1 MTQFLRY
8 AAKSDVGMVRRDN
21 EDSGYAGRTLLVV
34 ADGMGGHAAGEL
46 ASSTAVATLAE
57 LDSEDLPAG
66 DVLTALDDAML
77 TSAERIAQFI
87 QADPSRAGMG
97 TTLTA
102 ILWRG
107 GRIALIHVGDSRAYL
122 LRGGE
127 LSQITHDHTYV
138 QTLIDAGRITAEEA
152 RTHPKRNLLLRA
164 IDGTGIPEGETSIRE
179 AQVGDRYLLC
189 SDGLCGVVTD
199 AVIETVL
206 AQVPDPTAA
215 VTELVDLAL
224 AAGAPDNV
232 TAVIADVVEVADS
245 DHDLESALGGPVVVG
260 AAGDRRNRAALPGLL
275 FPDDVGPGD
284 DGTGTSG
291 ALDGPAVAG
300 GLAAR
305 SSLRARSGPAG
316 EPDED
321 RVKEDDQ
328 PDPDGPEGVVAEQ
341 GGPSLGIPAP
351 PPPPGSIGAAVDA
364 GDLPVGVV
372 GVATAVGEPAD
383 TRSVAP
389 PEPQPRWLRRHWRGV
404 SATVAVGGVLLIGA
418 LGFVWWLSSQ
428 WFVGPSDEYVAIYQG
443 IPQQV
448 AGVPLNRVVTR
459 TALLVDTLPYYDQAQ
474 LEGTLDAGTE
484 AEAQRIVTDLEAKS
498 AACSSEQSPLGCPV
512 ILPGAGSPL
521 PGATPTPTPTP
532 TPSSTSGAVR

>member
-87 QADPSRAGMG
+87 EADPSRAGMG

-102 ILWRG
+102 VLWRG

-122 LRGGE
+122 LRDGQ

-138 QTLIDAGRITAEEA
+138 QTLIDSGRITAEEA

-164 IDGTGIPEGETSIRE
+164 IDGTGVPEGETSIRE

-199 AVIETVL
+199 DAIEAVL
-206 AQVPDPTAA
+206 ARVPDPTAA

-232 TAVIADVVEVADS
+232 TAVIADVIEVDDADQ
-245 DHDLESALGGPVVVG
+245 DLESALGGPVVVG
-260 AAGDRRNRAALPGLL
+260 AAGDRRNRAALPGLM

-284 DGTGTSG
+284 DGTDATGG
-291 ALDGPAVAG
+291 HGGPVVAG

-305 SSLRARSGPAG
+305 SQVRSRSGSADDPG
-316 EPDED
+316 GQGDDEFADEGQPGAPLESD
-321 RVKEDDQ
+321 RVET
-328 PDPDGPEGVVAEQ
+328 A
-341 GGPSLGIPAP
+341 PA
-351 PPPPGSIGAAVDA
+351 PPGSIGAAVEA
-364 GDLPVGVV
+364 GSLPVASASATGV
-372 GVATAVGEPAD
+372 GALPDQPEPA
-383 TRSVAP
+383 
-389 PEPQPRWLRRHWRGV
+389 QPGWLRRHWR
-404 SATVAVGGVLLIGA
+404 AVAAVAVVGGVLLVGA

-428 WFVGPSDEYVAIYQG
+428 WFVGPNAGYVAIYQG

-448 AGVPLNRVVTR
+448 GGVPLNRVVTR
-459 TALLVDTLPYYDQAQ
+459 TALPVASLPYYDQAQ
-474 LEGTLDAGTE
+474 LSGTLDAATE
-484 AEAQRIVTDLEAKS
+484 SEAQRIVTDLEAKS
-498 AACSSEQSPLGCPV
+498 ASCTSGQAPLGCPV
-512 ILPGAGSPL
+512 VQPAPGSGTTQPSRSPSPTASPGAP
-521 PGATPTPTPTP
+521 
-532 TPSSTSGAVR
+532 R

>member
-102 ILWRG
+102 VLWRG

-122 LRGGE
+122 LRDGE

-138 QTLIDAGRITAEEA
+138 QTLIDAGRITADEA

-164 IDGTGIPEGETSIRE
+164 IDGTGVPEGETSIRE

-199 AVIETVL
+199 SAIEAVL
-206 AQVPDPTAA
+206 AQVSDPTAA

-232 TAVIADVVEVADS
+232 TAVIADVVEVDDA

-260 AAGDRRNRAALPGLL
+260 AAGDRRNRAALPGLM

-284 DGTGTSG
+284 DGTDPTTSPG
-291 ALDGPAVAG
+291 GPVVAG

-305 SSLRARSGPAG
+305 SQTRVPLGVRRRGSRAPTTVEDEDDDAADPEGPEAPDGDLVEAVSTAGAGAGLDRCRGRRRRPARRGHASPPSWGRPVDASSHQPGWLRTALAGRVGRRRGRRGPAG
-316 EPDED
+316 RRPGLHVVVELAVVRRPQ
-321 RVKEDDQ
+321 R
-328 PDPDGPEGVVAEQ
+328 GVR
-341 GGPSLGIPAP
+341 
-351 PPPPGSIGAAVDA
+351 
-364 GDLPVGVV
+364 GDLPGHPA
-372 GVATAVGEPAD
+372 GGGRGAAEPGRDEHRAAGGHPAVLRPDAARGHPRCRDPGRGAAD
-383 TRSVAP
+383 RHR
-389 PEPQPRWLRRHWRGV
+389 PRGQVRVMLLR
-404 SATVAVGGVLLIGA
+404 A
-418 LGFVWWLSSQ
+418 
-428 WFVGPSDEYVAIYQG
+428 GP
-443 IPQQV
+443 
-448 AGVPLNRVVTR
+448 AGVPRPARLPGRGRSCRVPPRPRPAPTSS
-459 TALLVDTLPYYDQAQ
+459 L
-474 LEGTLDAGTE
+474 GTL
-484 AEAQRIVTDLEAKS
+484 R
-498 AACSSEQSPLGCPV
+498 
-512 ILPGAGSPL
+512 
-521 PGATPTPTPTP
+521 
-532 TPSSTSGAVR
+532 

>member
-57 LDSEDLPAG
+57 LDSEELPAG

-87 QADPSRAGMG
+87 EADPSRAGMG

-102 ILWRG
+102 VLWRG

-138 QTLIDAGRITAEEA
+138 QTLIDAGRITEEEA

-164 IDGTGIPEGETSIRE
+164 IDGTGVPEGETSMRE

-199 AVIETVL
+199 AAIKGVL
-206 AQVPDPTAA
+206 VQVADPTAA
-215 VTELVDLAL
+215 VTELVELAL

-232 TAVIADVVEVADS
+232 TAVVADVIEVAD
-245 DHDLESALGGPVVVG
+245 DDADLESALGGPVVVG

-275 FPDDVGPGD
+275 FPDDVGPG
-284 DGTGTSG
+284 GEASG
-291 ALDGPAVAG
+291 AMSPPGGPEVIG
-300 GLAAR
+300 GLAERSQAR
-305 SSLRARSGPAG
+305 VRSQEAG
-316 EPDED
+316 VP
-321 RVKEDDQ
+321 
-328 PDPDGPEGVVAEQ
+328 GPEGATSDAGDIDE
-341 GGPSLGIPAP
+341 GPDSADGP
-351 PPPPGSIGAAVDA
+351 PLGSIGAAVAA
-364 GDLPVGVV
+364 GDL
-372 GVATAVGEPAD
+372 AVGAAGAGAPGDLAAAPAQ
-383 TRSVAP
+383 
-389 PEPQPRWLRRHWRGV
+389 PEPGWLRRHWKGV
-404 SATVAVGGVLLIGA
+404 SAAVAVIAVLVVGA
-418 LGFVWWLSSQ
+418 VGFVWWLGSQ
-428 WFVGPSDEYVAIYQG
+428 WFVGADGQYVAVHQG
-443 IPQQV
+443 IPQQF
-448 AGVPLNRVVTR
+448 AGVPLHRVTTT
-459 TALLVDTLPYYDQAQ
+459 TAVPVESLPYYDQA
-474 LEGTLDAGTE
+474 LLDGTLDAATE
-484 AEAQRIVTDLEAKS
+484 AEARRIVTDLEAKS
-498 AACSSEQSPLGCPV
+498 AACSSQEPPLGCPV
-512 ILPGAGSPL
+512 GLPGAGSATTL
-521 PGATPTPTPTP
+521 PSASPTLSARSPSPTGTLP
-532 TPSSTSGAVR
+532 

>member
-102 ILWRG
+102 VLWRG

-122 LRGGE
+122 LRDGE

-152 RTHPKRNLLLRA
+152 RVHPKRNLLLRA
-164 IDGTGIPEGETSIRE
+164 IDGTGVPEGETSIRE
-179 AQVGDRYLLC
+179 ARVGDRYLLC

-199 AVIETVL
+199 AAIEAVL
-206 AQVPDPTAA
+206 AQVADPTAA

-232 TAVIADVVEVADS
+232 TAVIADVVEVADA

-275 FPDDVGPGD
+275 FPDDVGLGD
-284 DGTGTSG
+284 DGTVASG
-291 ALDGPAVAG
+291 SPGGPAVAG

-305 SSLRARSGPAG
+305 SQARSRSGPV
-316 EPDED
+316 DED
-321 RVKEDDQ
+321 DGEDHDEDV
-328 PDPDGPEGVVAEQ
+328 DPDDPDRPGGPDAEQ
-341 GGPSLGIPAP
+341 GAASPLMP
-351 PPPPGSIGAAVDA
+351 PTTGAPGSIGAAVDSGA
-364 GDLPVGVV
+364 LPVG
-372 GVATAVGEPAD
+372 GPVGEPAV
-383 TRSVAP
+383 SP
-389 PEPQPRWLRRHWRGV
+389 SEPEHGWLRRHWRGV
-404 SATVAVGGVLLIGA
+404 SAAAAVGGVLLVGA
-418 LGFVWWLSSQ
+418 LGFLWWLSSQ
-428 WFVGPSDEYVAIYQG
+428 WFVGPSGEYVAIYQG

-474 LEGTLDAGTE
+474 LKGTLDAGTE
-484 AEAQRIVTDLEAKS
+484 AQAQRIVTDLEAKS
-498 AACSSEQSPLGCPV
+498 AACSSEQSPFGCPV
-512 ILPGAGSPL
+512 APSGAGSGTLPGASASPS
-521 PGATPTPTPTP
+521 APTPTPTA
-532 TPSSTSGAVR
+532 TVGTAQ